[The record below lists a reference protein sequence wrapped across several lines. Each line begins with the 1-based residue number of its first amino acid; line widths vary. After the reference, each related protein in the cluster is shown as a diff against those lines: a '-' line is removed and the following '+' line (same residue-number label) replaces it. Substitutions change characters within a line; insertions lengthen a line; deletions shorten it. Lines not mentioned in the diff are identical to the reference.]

1 MSWIDGVIFLIL
13 LLGLWRGF
21 QAGLI
26 KSISTLLAW
35 LIALIAASRLADDY
49 VFLLNVLSDRA
60 IQIAAM
66 FLLIVL
72 MVLAVMSIVAS
83 ILKRS
88 LKALRMGLIDRM
100 AGGAVGVMIGLLKVL
115 VLLSVIAPVLVRLP
129 AWQNAVLAPSLLPYA
144 PVAKTLIKKA
154 IGNAWQQMDNPYENK
169 G

>member
-1 MSWIDGVIFLIL
+1 MSWIDGVIFFIL

-35 LIALIAASRLADDY
+35 LIALIVASRLADDY
-49 VFLLNVLSDRA
+49 AFLLANVLSDRA

-88 LKALRMGLIDRM
+88 LKALRMGLVDRM

-115 VLLSVIAPVLVRLP
+115 VLDRKSVV
-129 AWQNAVLAPSLLPYA
+129 
-144 PVAKTLIKKA
+144 
-154 IGNAWQQMDNPYENK
+154 
-169 G
+169 